1 MQCIVVRRE
10 ENAMSGYAAL
20 PDFEILNGRELD
32 GLIVNDK
39 FISYYQVESALYNYP
54 KVLEA
59 GVIVNIQDGES
70 VILKVYLALEDSFS
84 AKKER
89 EQYCSAVEQY
99 IRNSFSFKMPI
110 WVLIREKLPMTRSG
124 KILRS
129 VLRDY

>member
-1 MQCIVVRRE
+1 
-10 ENAMSGYAAL
+10 MSGYAAL
-20 PDFEILNGRELD
+20 PDSEILNGRELD

-39 FISYYQVESALYNYP
+39 FVSYYQVESALYNYP
-54 KVLEA
+54 KVFEA
-59 GVIVNIQDGES
+59 GVIVNSQDGES

-84 AKKER
+84 AKEER
-89 EQYCSAVEQY
+89 EQYCLKVEQY

-110 WVLIREKLPMTRSG
+110 RVLIREKLPMTRSG